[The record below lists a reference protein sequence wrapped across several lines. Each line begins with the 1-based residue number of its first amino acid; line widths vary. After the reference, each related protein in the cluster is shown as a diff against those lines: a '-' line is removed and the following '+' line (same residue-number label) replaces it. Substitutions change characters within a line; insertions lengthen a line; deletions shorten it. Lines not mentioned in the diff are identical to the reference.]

1 MSHPSRPPPGPGRRP
16 SPDEHTDLFE
26 LARLWEWAGFVLR
39 APLRH
44 PGIAAVAFLAMT
56 ALGFVALA
64 VVPIRW
70 EVTATVLAQR
80 SALMGTLSNP
90 GMNREWDA
98 PTRSARELLLR
109 RENLLALCK
118 QTNFVERYLATRAPA
133 VRLRDW
139 IYSKVL
145 RRQRTNE
152 QLLEGLADSLESG
165 LWVHVET
172 ERTLNIGFSWSDKE
186 LAFQI
191 VQAAIQTFMEER
203 YATEIKMVGETIAI
217 LEGHDARV
225 QKEIASTIARFEE
238 KERTIRG
245 RSAPR
250 FPEVR
255 QRAPD
260 EELARLESTLAA
272 RRRAVA
278 DLEEFRRQRLAEL
291 QTQLAQQLGV
301 YAPEHPLVVT
311 TRRAID
317 GASGSSPQVEALR
330 LEILELESQVKR
342 RGGRIDPAASAVAA
356 IRGEWAAAARLR
368 LDAEDPRLEYERRQL
383 DLLLRQH
390 SQLLERIDAARIEM
404 DTAQAAFKYRY
415 SVVTP
420 PQMPRSP
427 AKPYMLLFIGGGI
440 AGGIALAL
448 FLATAMD
455 LRAGRIVERWQVEQQ
470 LDLPVLSEIQE

>member
-1 MSHPSRPPPGPGRRP
+1 MSHPSSPPAGPGRRP

-26 LARLWEWAGFVLR
+26 LARLWEWAGFAVR

-44 PGIAAVAFLAMT
+44 PRIALAAFLAMT
-56 ALGFVALA
+56 ALGFVAVA
-64 VVPIRW
+64 VVPMRW

-98 PTRSARELLLR
+98 PTRAARELLLR
-109 RENLLALCK
+109 RENLIALCK
-118 QTNFVERYLATRAPA
+118 QTNFVERYLATRAPS

-145 RRQRTNE
+145 RRQRTHE
-152 QLLEGLADSLESG
+152 QLLEGLADALESR
-165 LWVHVET
+165 LWINVVAEG
-172 ERTLNIGFSWSDKE
+172 TLSIGFSWSDKE

-203 YATEIKMVGETIAI
+203 YATEIKMVGETITI

-238 KERTIRG
+238 KERTFRT

-250 FPEVR
+250 ISVMRPH
-255 QRAPD
+255 APD
-260 EELARLESTLAA
+260 EDMARLESTLAA
-272 RRRAVA
+272 RRRAMA

-301 YAPEHPLVVT
+301 YAPEHPLVIS

-317 GASGSSPQVEALR
+317 AGSGPSPQIEVLR
-330 LEILELESQVKR
+330 LEVIDLENQIKR
-342 RGGRIDPAASAVAA
+342 RGGRVDPAASAAA
-356 IRGEWAAAARLR
+356 AMRGEWAAAARLR
-368 LDAEDPRLEYERRQL
+368 LEAEDPRLEYERRQL

-390 SQLLERIDAARIEM
+390 SALLERIDSARIEM

-420 PQMPRSP
+420 PQLPRSP
-427 AKPYMLLFIGGGI
+427 AKPYVLLFIGGGI
-440 AGGIALAL
+440 AGGIALAM
-448 FLATAMD
+448 FLSTAAD

-470 LDLPVLSEIQE
+470 LDLAVLSEIEE